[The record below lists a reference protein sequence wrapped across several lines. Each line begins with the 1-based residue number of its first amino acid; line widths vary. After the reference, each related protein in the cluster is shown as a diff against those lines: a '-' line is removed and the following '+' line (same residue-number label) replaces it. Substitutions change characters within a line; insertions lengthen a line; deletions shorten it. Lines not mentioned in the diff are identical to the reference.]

1 MAEAGVRALTI
12 NSNPSVLLKTMSQPQ
27 PTDSSVAR
35 IKDPTRDR
43 YQALAISS
51 VWELERIRKMQALVV
66 GAGALGN
73 EVAKNLAMMGV
84 RRMFIIDRDTV
95 EVANLSRSVF
105 FREADHGRPKSEV
118 IRERLNELNPD
129 VEVVA
134 LNGDIGE
141 AIGLGLVRRM
151 DVVFSCLDN
160 RLARRTVNRMCQKLA
175 KPWVDGS
182 MENLLGDVTVFV
194 PDEGACYECTLT
206 LNDKEIIAKAVS
218 CRGIALQN
226 LALGKVPTTSTMG
239 SIIAA
244 LQVQEAVKL
253 LHGVRKSAGK
263 RLVVNCQIN
272 DFYQTA
278 GEMKEDCE
286 GHFRFG
292 EVTEVAEWTRE
303 GVTPQDI
310 LTRFERDTG
319 STGHVRLG
327 REVVI
332 GLHCPE
338 CGAEEELGE
347 PLSMLQMERAL
358 CPSCGALREAKT
370 TNIVRGTEPY
380 ASGPLSRLGVP
391 ALDILEVRGRGSNA
405 WYEITGD
412 AESFTGGL
420 R

>member
-1 MAEAGVRALTI
+1 
-12 NSNPSVLLKTMSQPQ
+12 MSQPQ
-27 PTDSSVAR
+27 PNESTIAR

-51 VWELERIRKMQALVV
+51 VWELERIRKMRALVV

-84 RRMFIIDRDTV
+84 RQIVIIDRDTV

-105 FREADHGRPKSEV
+105 FREADHGRPKAEV
-118 IRERLNELNPD
+118 IRERLHELNPD
-129 VEVVA
+129 VDVVA

-160 RLARRTVNRMCQKLA
+160 RLARRAVNRMCQKLA

-194 PDEGACYECTLT
+194 PDEGACYECNLT
-206 LNDKEIIAKAVS
+206 LNDKEIISKAVS

-226 LALGKVPTTSTMG
+226 LAFGKVPTTSTMG

-244 LQVQEAVKL
+244 LQVQEAVRL
-253 LHGVRKSAGK
+253 IHGIRKSAGK

-292 EVTEVAEWTRE
+292 EVTEVPEWKRDE
-303 GVTPQDI
+303 VSPQHI
-310 LTRFERDTG
+310 LARFERDTG
-319 STGHVRLG
+319 GTGHIRLG
-327 REVVI
+327 REVVV
-332 GLHCPE
+332 GLSCPG
-338 CGAEEELGE
+338 CGAQEEMGE
-347 PLSMLQMERAL
+347 PLSMLTMERAL
-358 CPSCGALREAKT
+358 CPSCGALRETKT
-370 TNIVRGTEPY
+370 TNVVRGTEPY
-380 ASGPLSRLGVP
+380 AAGALSRLGVP
-391 ALDILEVRGRGSNA
+391 PLDILEIRGRAGSA

-412 AESFTGGL
+412 AESFPGGL